1 MTTNRRGS
9 HLTADPGTLNTN
21 SWTPIPD
28 PTLLTTEQS
37 NRLRDE
43 MQRELSALREIIDA
57 RLNAQDHT
65 VVKLE
70 ARVNEHYSLLSKEI
84 AVAEVNRKEALDKA
98 AATIQTWLAKAERT
112 MQLSLGDTKKDLQIS
127 LGEAEQRVSEKFQ
140 IAKDATE
147 KTQYT
152 LAQLHNEKFASIQKQ
167 FDVRDVRAEQ
177 AAIATKIAV
186 DAALQAQK
194 EAAGAQNESNAAA
207 ITKSEAA
214 TVKQID
220 GLQALMKGST
230 DATNDKIGSLMSRL
244 DRGEG
249 GWRGS
254 SDTRTERRLDLGSTL
269 GIAGVA
275 VSILAAVMVVISHL
289 APAPNPYPAI
299 VTPTVPTQPR

>member
-1 MTTNRRGS
+1 MA
-9 HLTADPGTLNTN
+9 ADDPKTLNPI

-28 PTLLTTEQS
+28 PTLLTTQQS
-37 NRLRDE
+37 NRLREE
-43 MQRELSALREIIDA
+43 MHRELSALREIIEA
-57 RLNAQDHT
+57 RLSAQDYT

-84 AVAEVNRKEALDKA
+84 ATAEVNRKETLDKA
-98 AATIQTWLAKAERT
+98 AATIQTGFDKAERT
-112 MQLSLGDTKKDLQIS
+112 LQLSLGEAKKDLQIS
-127 LGEAEQRVSEKFQ
+127 LGEAEQRVSEKFE
-140 IAKDATE
+140 IVKDANE

-167 FDVRDVRAEQ
+167 FDERDVRAEQ

-186 DAALQAQK
+186 DAALKAQK

-207 ITKSEAA
+207 IIKSEAA

-220 GLQALMKGST
+220 GLQALMKGSN

-249 GWRGS
+249 VWRGS

-269 GIAGVA
+269 GIAGLA
-275 VSILAAVMVVISHL
+275 VSIIAVVMVVISHL
-289 APAPNPYPAI
+289 APAPAPSPAI

>member
-1 MTTNRRGS
+1 MAA
-9 HLTADPGTLNTN
+9 ADPRTLNPN
-21 SWTPIPD
+21 PWAPIPD

-43 MQRELSALREIIDA
+43 MQRELSALRTIIEA
-57 RLNAQDHT
+57 RLNAQDHS

-98 AATIQTWLAKAERT
+98 AATIQTGLDKAERT
-112 MQLSLGDTKKDLQIS
+112 LQLSLGEAKKDLQIS
-127 LGEAEQRVSEKFQ
+127 LGEVEQRVSEKFE
-140 IAKDATE
+140 IVKDATE

-167 FDVRDVRAEQ
+167 FDERDVRAEQ

-249 GWRGS
+249 VWRGS

-269 GIAGVA
+269 GIAGLA
-275 VSILAAVMVVISHL
+275 VSIIAVVMVVISHL
-289 APAPNPYPAI
+289 APAPAPSPAI